1 MAIVGTY
8 TIKFTSGNSAY
19 GSLLLDQSKFTVTK
33 YVEGSKKLSRQL
45 NSKEFIHYSEINTD
59 LYEVLASPKRIE
71 YNLPIQLGFFVLQYA
86 KLRIL
91 QFYYKCVL
99 HYVDLHD
106 FQAIQMDTDS
116 LYLALSGETINSVV
130 KPAMKDQFDAVL
142 NMCTNGTDTDNID
155 DRFLSRTCCEPCASW
170 DKRVPGLFKIEQTG
184 TEMIALCSKTY
195 LVVDGD
201 NTKMS
206 SKGVNKSRVENPYE
220 TFLQVLNNR
229 TSEYV

>member
-1 MAIVGTY
+1 
-8 TIKFTSGNSAY
+8 
-19 GSLLLDQSKFTVTK
+19 
-33 YVEGSKKLSRQL
+33 
-45 NSKEFIHYSEINTD
+45 
-59 LYEVLASPKRIE
+59 
-71 YNLPIQLGFFVLQYA
+71 
-86 KLRIL
+86 
-91 QFYYKCVL
+91 
-99 HYVDLHD
+99 
-106 FQAIQMDTDS
+106 MDTDS

-130 KPAMKDQFDAVL
+130 KPTIKDQFEAML

-206 SKGVNKSRVENPYE
+206 SKGVNKSRVENPYK

-229 TSEYV
+229 TSEYVENVGIRTLDHRLYTHRQRKIGFDFLYLKREVQSDYKSTKPLNMTLCPKKQIQCTICHGFFGQFIPGHANMYFCHDCVNFIDVCGSD